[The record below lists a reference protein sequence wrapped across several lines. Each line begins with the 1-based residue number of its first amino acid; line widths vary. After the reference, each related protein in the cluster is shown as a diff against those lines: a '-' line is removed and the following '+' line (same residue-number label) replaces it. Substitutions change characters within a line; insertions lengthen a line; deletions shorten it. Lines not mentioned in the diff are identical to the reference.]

1 MGLKRRQRVEPEF
14 SLAAMI
20 DVIFL
25 LLMFFML
32 TSNFVTPNALNLQ
45 LPSSTSKSMAS
56 PSLSV
61 SVKADGTFYIDRL
74 GVDKTKL
81 EAALRSRIKADNKD
95 PKATTITVAADKA
108 ATVESV
114 VFILDIANRLKVK
127 TILATNPDQGGNQ
140 NQGQGGGHKIQ
151 LSAQPPCPFFSQ
163 KKHPDDCPH
172 PAGIQPFFYPGS
184 HQGNSAIC

>member
-56 PSLSV
+56 PALSV
-61 SVKADGTFYIDRL
+61 SVKADGTFYIENGEIKFPVKNFRFNESPIIML
-74 GVDKTKL
+74 NNL
-81 EAALRSRIKADNKD
+81 EEMGISERTVSAESNANYLLPALKIKDF
-95 PKATTITVAADKA
+95 TFT
-108 ATVESV
+108 S
-114 VFILDIANRLKVK
+114 
-127 TILATNPDQGGNQ
+127 
-140 NQGQGGGHKIQ
+140 
-151 LSAQPPCPFFSQ
+151 LSDAV
-163 KKHPDDCPH
+163 
-172 PAGIQPFFYPGS
+172 
-184 HQGNSAIC
+184 

>member
-61 SVKADGTFYIDRL
+61 SVKADGTFYIDRQNI
-74 GVDKTKL
+74 DKLKL
-81 EAALRSRIKADNKD
+81 EAALRSRLKAENKD
-95 PKATTITVAADKA
+95 PKTLTMTVAADKA
-108 ATVESV
+108 ATVEDV

-127 TILATNPDQGGNQ
+127 TILATNPADQ
-140 NQGQGGGHKIQ
+140 
-151 LSAQPPCPFFSQ
+151 
-163 KKHPDDCPH
+163 
-172 PAGIQPFFYPGS
+172 
-184 HQGNSAIC
+184 

>member
-56 PSLSV
+56 SELAV
-61 SVKADGTFYIDRL
+61 SVNAEGKFFIDRTPVAVANL
-74 GVDKTKL
+74 ESALKAKIRANKL
-81 EAALRSRIKADNKD
+81 DAKN
-95 PKATTITVAADKA
+95 TTITVAADKA
-108 ATVESV
+108 ASVENMV
-114 VFILDIANRLKVK
+114 IILEVANRMRLK
-127 TILATNPDQGGNQ
+127 TILATDPQMPTP
-140 NQGQGGGHKIQ
+140 K
-151 LSAQPPCPFFSQ
+151 
-163 KKHPDDCPH
+163 
-172 PAGIQPFFYPGS
+172 
-184 HQGNSAIC
+184 

>member
-45 LPSSTSKSMAS
+45 LPSSSSKSMAS
-56 PSLSV
+56 STFSV
-61 SVKADGTFYIDRL
+61 SVRADGTFYVERDP
-74 GVDKTKL
+74 VAKEAL
-81 EAALRSRIKADNKD
+81 EDAIKAMIRK
-95 PKATTITVAADKA
+95 KTVGDDKSVTLTVSADKSA
-108 ATVESV
+108 VIDNV

-127 TILATNPDQGGNQ
+127 TILATNPPEKVD
-140 NQGQGGGHKIQ
+140 
-151 LSAQPPCPFFSQ
+151 AQ
-163 KKHPDDCPH
+163 
-172 PAGIQPFFYPGS
+172 
-184 HQGNSAIC
+184 